1 MSLWSLIDGGASMAD
16 ASTSGQRL
24 ALWVGRRMATRHPG
38 VSVGPGGRIHPD
50 ARVHPRQGTITFGRN
65 CQLAPGAIVQGN
77 VRLGDDCSVQAYAV
91 LVGYG
96 AAPEDGIMVGNGVR
110 IAPHAMLIAADHVFD
125 DPDAPI
131 HQQGLR
137 PRPIVIEDDVWVAGR
152 VTITAGVRVG
162 RGSVLGA
169 GAVVTTDI
177 PPYSVAVGVP
187 ARVIRSRRPM

>member
-1 MSLWSLIDGGASMAD
+1 
-16 ASTSGQRL
+16 
-24 ALWVGRRMATRHPG
+24 
-38 VSVGPGGRIHPD
+38 
-50 ARVHPRQGTITFGRN
+50 
-65 CQLAPGAIVQGN
+65 
-77 VRLGDDCSVQAYAV
+77 

-96 AAPEDGIMVGNGVR
+96 TRPEDGVVVGDGVR

-125 DPDAPI
+125 DPHTPI
-131 HQQGLR
+131 RQQGLR
-137 PRPIVIEDDVWVAGR
+137 PQPIVIEDDVWIAGR

-187 ARVIRSRRPM
+187 ARVIRSRSAQINSGPAAPEG